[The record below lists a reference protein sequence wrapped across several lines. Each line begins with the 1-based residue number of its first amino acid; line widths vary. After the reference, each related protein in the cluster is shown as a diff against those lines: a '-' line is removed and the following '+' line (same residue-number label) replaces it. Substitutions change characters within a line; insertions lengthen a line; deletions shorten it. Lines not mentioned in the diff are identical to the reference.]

1 MDFQTILF
9 DARDQIAYVTFN
21 RPEAM
26 NAMNR
31 QMTQD
36 LIEACRQI
44 EEDGGIRIAIFTGAG
59 EKAFSAGMDLKE
71 RAENAISPI
80 ERRQHKLT
88 NKIYTQARAVAAIT
102 KPTIAAIRGYCVG
115 GGLEFALACDLR
127 VAAEDAKLGLTEVR
141 RGIIPGAG
149 GTQRLTRAVGVT
161 KAMEMCLT
169 GDTVSGLEAKALGL
183 VNNAV
188 PSADVIKA
196 AEDLASR
203 ILKGAPMSVA
213 FIKEAI
219 KKGIE
224 LPLEEGLRLEADL
237 SALIGSTE
245 DAKEGPRAFAEKRA
259 PVWTGEV
266 GERLFR
272 LAIWISDCLNLSRN
286 SDSRSRPLSSPI
298 IENPK
303 SKIQNGA

>member
-9 DARDQIAYVTFN
+9 ETRDQIAFITLN
-21 RPEAM
+21 RPDSL

-31 QMTQD
+31 QMTRELVDVCQQVD
-36 LIEACRQI
+36 
-44 EEDGGIRIAIFTGAG
+44 EDSGVRVVIFTGAG

-71 RAENAISPI
+71 RAETSFSPI
-80 ERRQHKLT
+80 ERRQQKLT

-149 GTQRLTRAVGVT
+149 GTQRLTRAVGIT

-169 GDTVSGLEAKALGL
+169 GDSVSGLEAKALGL
-183 VNNAV
+183 VNNTV
-188 PSADVIKA
+188 PSADVLKA
-196 AEDLASR
+196 AEDLAGR

-219 KKGIE
+219 KKGVE

-237 SALIGSTE
+237 SALIGGTD

-259 PVWTGEV
+259 PVWKG
-266 GERLFR
+266 
-272 LAIWISDCLNLSRN
+272 
-286 SDSRSRPLSSPI
+286 
-298 IENPK
+298 K
-303 SKIQNGA
+303 

>member
-9 DARDQIAYVTFN
+9 ETRDQMGFVTFN
-21 RPEAM
+21 RPDAL

-31 QMTQD
+31 QMTRE
-36 LIEACRQI
+36 LIDVCQQV
-44 EEDGGIRIAIFTGAG
+44 EEDSQIRIAIFTGAG

-71 RAENAISPI
+71 RAETSFSPI
-80 ERRQHKLT
+80 ERRHQKLT
-88 NKIYTQARAVAAIT
+88 NTIYTQARAVAAIT

-149 GTQRLTRAVGVT
+149 GTQRLTRTVGVT

-169 GDTVSGLEAKALGL
+169 GDTVSGVEAKSLGL

-188 PSADVIKA
+188 PSADVLRA
-196 AEDLASR
+196 AEDLAGR

-219 KKGIE
+219 KKGVE

-259 PVWTGEV
+259 PVWQG
-266 GERLFR
+266 
-272 LAIWISDCLNLSRN
+272 
-286 SDSRSRPLSSPI
+286 
-298 IENPK
+298 K
-303 SKIQNGA
+303 

>member
-9 DARDQIAYVTFN
+9 ETRDRIAFITLN
-21 RPEAM
+21 RPDSL

-31 QMTQD
+31 QMTRELVDVCQ
-36 LIEACRQI
+36 QV
-44 EEDGGIRIAIFTGAG
+44 EEESGIRIAIFTGAG

-71 RAENAISPI
+71 RAETAFSPI
-80 ERRQHKLT
+80 ERRQQKLT

-141 RGIIPGAG
+141 RGITPGAG

-169 GDTVSGLEAKALGL
+169 GDTVSGLEAKSLGL

-188 PSADVIKA
+188 PSADVLKT
-196 AEDLASR
+196 AEDLAAR

-219 KKGIE
+219 KKGVE
-224 LPLEEGLRLEADL
+224 LALEEGLRLEADL
-237 SALIGSTE
+237 SALIGITE
-245 DAKEGPRAFAEKRA
+245 DAKEGPRAFAEKRP
-259 PVWTGEV
+259 PVWKG
-266 GERLFR
+266 
-272 LAIWISDCLNLSRN
+272 
-286 SDSRSRPLSSPI
+286 
-298 IENPK
+298 K
-303 SKIQNGA
+303 

>member
-1 MDFQTILF
+1 MDFQTILYQT
-9 DARDQIAYVTFN
+9 RDQIAFITFN
-21 RPEAM
+21 RPESL

-31 QMTQD
+31 QMTRELVDVCQ
-36 LIEACRQI
+36 QV
-44 EEDGGIRIAIFTGAG
+44 EEDSGIRVAIFTGAG

-71 RAENAISPI
+71 RAETSFSPI
-80 ERRQHKLT
+80 ERRQQKLT
-88 NKIYTQARAVAAIT
+88 SKIYTQARAVAAIT

-149 GTQRLTRAVGVT
+149 GTQRLSRAVGVT

-169 GDTVSGLEAKALGL
+169 GDTVSGLEAKSLGL

-188 PSADVIKA
+188 PSADVLKT
-196 AEDLASR
+196 AEDLAGR

-219 KKGIE
+219 KKGVE

-237 SALIGSTE
+237 SALIGITE

-259 PVWTGEV
+259 PVWKG
-266 GERLFR
+266 
-272 LAIWISDCLNLSRN
+272 
-286 SDSRSRPLSSPI
+286 
-298 IENPK
+298 K
-303 SKIQNGA
+303 

>member
-9 DARDQIAYVTFN
+9 ETRDQIAFITLN
-21 RPEAM
+21 RPDSL

-31 QMTQD
+31 QMTRELVDVCQQVD
-36 LIEACRQI
+36 
-44 EEDGGIRIAIFTGAG
+44 EDSGVRVVIFTGAG

-71 RAENAISPI
+71 RAETAFSPI
-80 ERRQHKLT
+80 ERRLQKLT
-88 NKIYTQARAVAAIT
+88 NKIYTQARAVEAIN

-127 VAAEDAKLGLTEVR
+127 VATEDAKLGLPEVR
-141 RGIIPGAG
+141 RGVIPGAG

-169 GDTVSGLEAKALGL
+169 GDTVGGLEAKALGL
-183 VNNAV
+183 VNNTV
-188 PSADVIKA
+188 PSADVLKA
-196 AEDLASR
+196 AEDLAGR

-219 KKGIE
+219 KKGVE

-259 PVWTGEV
+259 PVWKG
-266 GERLFR
+266 
-272 LAIWISDCLNLSRN
+272 
-286 SDSRSRPLSSPI
+286 
-298 IENPK
+298 K
-303 SKIQNGA
+303 

>member
-9 DARDQIAYVTFN
+9 ETRDRIAFVTFN
-21 RPEAM
+21 RPDSL

-31 QMTQD
+31 QMTRELVDVCQNVD
-36 LIEACRQI
+36 DDNE
-44 EEDGGIRIAIFTGAG
+44 IRVAIFTGAG

-71 RAENAISPI
+71 RAETSFSPI
-80 ERRQHKLT
+80 ERRQQKLT
-88 NKIYTQARAVAAIT
+88 NKIHTQARAVAAIT

-149 GTQRLTRAVGVT
+149 GTQRLTRAVGIT

-169 GDTVSGLEAKALGL
+169 GDTVSGLEAKSLGL
-183 VNNAV
+183 VNNVVA
-188 PSADVIKA
+188 SADVLKA
-196 AEDLASR
+196 AEDLAGR

-219 KKGIE
+219 KKGVE

-237 SALIGSTE
+237 SALIGGTD

-259 PVWTGEV
+259 PVWKG
-266 GERLFR
+266 
-272 LAIWISDCLNLSRN
+272 
-286 SDSRSRPLSSPI
+286 
-298 IENPK
+298 K
-303 SKIQNGA
+303 

>member
-1 MDFQTILF
+1 METILYQT
-9 DARDQIAYVTFN
+9 RDRIAFVTFN
-21 RPEAM
+21 RPDSL

-31 QMTQD
+31 QMTRELVDVCQ
-36 LIEACRQI
+36 QV
-44 EEDGGIRIAIFTGAG
+44 EEDGGIRVAIFTGAG

-71 RAENAISPI
+71 RAETSFSPI
-80 ERRQHKLT
+80 ERRQQKLT

-127 VAAEDAKLGLTEVR
+127 IAAEDAKLGLTEVR

-149 GTQRLTRAVGVT
+149 GTQRLSRAVGVT

-169 GDTVSGLEAKALGL
+169 GDTVSGVEAKSLGL

-188 PSADVIKA
+188 PSADVLKT
-196 AEDLASR
+196 AEDLAGR
-203 ILKGAPMSVA
+203 ILKGAPMSVS

-219 KKGIE
+219 KKGVE

-237 SALIGSTE
+237 SALIGITE
-245 DAKEGPRAFAEKRA
+245 DAKEGPRAFAEKRP
-259 PVWTGEV
+259 PVWKG
-266 GERLFR
+266 
-272 LAIWISDCLNLSRN
+272 
-286 SDSRSRPLSSPI
+286 
-298 IENPK
+298 K
-303 SKIQNGA
+303 

>member
-1 MDFQTILF
+1 MDFQTILYQT
-9 DARDQIAYVTFN
+9 RDQIAFITFN
-21 RPEAM
+21 RPESL

-31 QMTQD
+31 QMTRELVDVCQ
-36 LIEACRQI
+36 QV
-44 EEDGGIRIAIFTGAG
+44 EEDSGIRVAIFTGAG

-71 RAENAISPI
+71 RAETSFSPI
-80 ERRQHKLT
+80 ERRQQKLT

-115 GGLEFALACDLR
+115 GGLEFALGCDLR

-149 GTQRLTRAVGVT
+149 GTQRLSRAVGVT

-169 GDTVSGLEAKALGL
+169 GDTVSGLEAKSLGL

-188 PSADVIKA
+188 PSADVLKT
-196 AEDLASR
+196 AEDLAGR

-219 KKGIE
+219 KKGVE

-237 SALIGSTE
+237 SALIGITE

-259 PVWTGEV
+259 PVWKG
-266 GERLFR
+266 
-272 LAIWISDCLNLSRN
+272 
-286 SDSRSRPLSSPI
+286 
-298 IENPK
+298 K
-303 SKIQNGA
+303 

>member
-9 DARDQIAYVTFN
+9 ETRNQIAFITLN
-21 RPEAM
+21 RPDSL

-31 QMTQD
+31 QMTRELVNVCQ
-36 LIEACRQI
+36 QV
-44 EEDGGIRIAIFTGAG
+44 EEDSQIRIAIFTGAG

-71 RAENAISPI
+71 RAETAFSPI
-80 ERRQHKLT
+80 ERRHQKLT
-88 NKIYTQARAVAAIT
+88 NTIHTQARAVAAIT

-149 GTQRLTRAVGVT
+149 GTQRLTRSVGVT

-169 GDTVSGLEAKALGL
+169 GDTVSGLEAKSMGL

-188 PSADVIKA
+188 PSADVLRA
-196 AEDLASR
+196 AEDLAGR

-219 KKGIE
+219 RKGVE

-245 DAKEGPRAFAEKRA
+245 DAKEGPRAFAEKRP
-259 PVWTGEV
+259 PVWQG
-266 GERLFR
+266 R
-272 LAIWISDCLNLSRN
+272 
-286 SDSRSRPLSSPI
+286 
-298 IENPK
+298 
-303 SKIQNGA
+303 

>member
-9 DARDQIAYVTFN
+9 ETRDRIAFVTFN
-21 RPEAM
+21 RPDSL

-31 QMTQD
+31 QMTRELVDVCQHVD
-36 LIEACRQI
+36 DDNE
-44 EEDGGIRIAIFTGAG
+44 IRVAIFTGAG

-71 RAENAISPI
+71 RAETSFSPI
-80 ERRQHKLT
+80 ERRQQKLT
-88 NKIYTQARAVAAIT
+88 NKIYTQARAVSAIT

-149 GTQRLTRAVGVT
+149 GTQRLTRAVGIT

-169 GDTVSGLEAKALGL
+169 GDTVSGLEAKSLGL
-183 VNNAV
+183 VNNVVASV
-188 PSADVIKA
+188 DVLKA
-196 AEDLASR
+196 AEDLAGR

-219 KKGIE
+219 KKGVE

-237 SALIGSTE
+237 SALIGITE

-259 PVWTGEV
+259 PVWKG
-266 GERLFR
+266 
-272 LAIWISDCLNLSRN
+272 
-286 SDSRSRPLSSPI
+286 
-298 IENPK
+298 K
-303 SKIQNGA
+303 

>member
-9 DARDQIAYVTFN
+9 ETRDQIAFITLN
-21 RPEAM
+21 RPDSL

-31 QMTQD
+31 QMTRELVDVCQ
-36 LIEACRQI
+36 RV
-44 EEDGGIRIAIFTGAG
+44 EDDSAIRIAIFTGAG

-71 RAENAISPI
+71 RAETSFSPI
-80 ERRQHKLT
+80 ERRQQKLT

-169 GDTVSGLEAKALGL
+169 GDPVSGLEAKALGL

-188 PSADVIKA
+188 AAADVLKA
-196 AEDLASR
+196 AEDLAER

-219 KKGIE
+219 KKGVE

-245 DAKEGPRAFAEKRA
+245 DAKEGPRAFAEKRP
-259 PVWTGEV
+259 PVWQG
-266 GERLFR
+266 R
-272 LAIWISDCLNLSRN
+272 
-286 SDSRSRPLSSPI
+286 
-298 IENPK
+298 
-303 SKIQNGA
+303 

>member
-1 MDFQTILF
+1 MDFQTIIF
-9 DARDQIAYVTFN
+9 ETRDQVAFITLN
-21 RPEAM
+21 RPDSL

-31 QMTQD
+31 KMTRELVDVCQ
-36 LIEACRQI
+36 QV
-44 EEDGGIRIAIFTGAG
+44 EEDSGIRIAIFTGAG

-71 RAENAISPI
+71 RAETAFSPI
-80 ERRQHKLT
+80 ERRQQKLT

-115 GGLEFALACDLR
+115 GGLEFALACDMR

-169 GDTVSGLEAKALGL
+169 GDTVSGLEAKSLGL

-188 PSADVIKA
+188 PSGDVLRT
-196 AEDLASR
+196 AEDLAGR

-219 KKGIE
+219 KKGVE

-259 PVWTGEV
+259 PVWQG
-266 GERLFR
+266 
-272 LAIWISDCLNLSRN
+272 
-286 SDSRSRPLSSPI
+286 
-298 IENPK
+298 K
-303 SKIQNGA
+303 

>member
-9 DARDQIAYVTFN
+9 DARDQIGSVTFN

-36 LIEACRQI
+36 LVEVCRQI
-44 EEDGGIRIAIFTGAG
+44 EENPEIRVAIFTGAG

-71 RAENAISPI
+71 RAETAFSPI
-80 ERRQHKLT
+80 ERRNQKLT
-88 NKIYTQARAVAAIT
+88 NRIFTQARAVAAIT

-127 VAAEDAKLGLTEVR
+127 IAAEDAKLGLTEVR

-169 GDTVSGLEAKALGL
+169 GDTVSGSEAKALGL
-183 VNNAV
+183 VNDAV
-188 PSADVIKA
+188 PSGEVLKA
-196 AEDLASR
+196 AESLAAR
-203 ILKGAPMSVA
+203 ILKSAPVSVA

-219 KKGIE
+219 KKGVE

-259 PVWTGEV
+259 PVWKG
-266 GERLFR
+266 
-272 LAIWISDCLNLSRN
+272 
-286 SDSRSRPLSSPI
+286 
-298 IENPK
+298 K
-303 SKIQNGA
+303 